1 MSEIIFNSKSKEYS
15 SLSNFYGGV
24 ECEYMKDRFLDKE
37 VKDLLDKF
45 EVCDKEEFI
54 WYMKRLQPNKKDWS
68 DRQLEYW
75 IRDGKPIRGVLCQ
88 LVGTS
93 VRDTATGKRRL
104 KIIKEL
110 VGLKELNIKGNTT
123 DEEKKELML
132 NLLRR
137 KYSIDE
143 YRDVLLSTGDAILHE
158 KPLRGRTNNWNYKDG
173 NGGDWLGELLMIVR
187 CELRKKSE

>member
-1 MSEIIFNSKSKEYS
+1 MSEINFNSKSKEYS

-24 ECEYMKDRFLDKE
+24 ECDYMKDRFLDKE
-37 VKDLLDKF
+37 VKELLDKF

-54 WYMKRLQPNKKDWS
+54 GYLKRLQPNKKDWS

-75 IRDGKPIRGVLCQ
+75 MRDGNPIRGILCQ

-93 VRDTATGKRRL
+93 VRDTAVGKRRL
-104 KIIKEL
+104 KIVKEM

-132 NLLRR
+132 TLLRR

-143 YRDVLLSTGDAILHE
+143 YREELLSTGDAILHE
-158 KPLRGRTNNWNYKDG
+158 KPLRGRANNWSYKDG
-173 NGGDWLGELLMIVR
+173 NGGDWLGELLMKVR
-187 CELRKKSE
+187 SELRSE